1 MEQIKVHDN
10 FLSYDDLNTCIKIIK
25 KGKWE
30 YGQESSLDENNILS
44 NQFFL
49 MDLQDNEFFTG
60 SLKEKIETTLGLK
73 LTIDRVYANG
83 QTFGLDGSFH
93 QDNYEKNCITF
104 CLYISPI
111 PDDIIS
117 EAGGNIFFKVPSIP
131 NFILS
136 LEPRFNRAISFPSYF
151 FHKGETFSRYIKNMS
166 ICVAWKFRIA
176 S

>member
-60 SLKEKIETTLGLK
+60 SLKEKIETT
-73 LTIDRVYANG
+73 
-83 QTFGLDGSFH
+83 
-93 QDNYEKNCITF
+93 
-104 CLYISPI
+104 
-111 PDDIIS
+111 
-117 EAGGNIFFKVPSIP
+117 
-131 NFILS
+131 
-136 LEPRFNRAISFPSYF
+136 
-151 FHKGETFSRYIKNMS
+151 IKNVNDEMEKKIS
-166 ICVAWKFRIA
+166 VFQVIIPE
-176 S
+176 